1 MMEKRSFCSV
11 PCRACWPAR
20 HRGGKYNRLVQC
32 WIGLGDSPELELIKI
47 DSFHGGDELERCC
60 CRCGQALLHGA
71 HYLPAAARP
80 PRPPAL
86 TLAQGQILEKID
98 QGLVAPAGAF
108 DPPGSSLLELHREK
122 QPERRGLGQGGGC
135 PVPGPFLGCK
145 ASPAF
150 NDLHPG
156 ARGKTKCN
164 GSSGQSVIL

>member
-1 MMEKRSFCSV
+1 MGVASATPQGVWLGHTGTREKGAAEMMEKRSFCLV
-11 PCRACWPAR
+11 PCGARWPAR

-32 WIGLGDSPELELIKI
+32 WIGLGGSPELELIKI

-86 TLAQGQILEKID
+86 TPAQGQILEKID

-108 DPPGSSLLELHREK
+108 DPPGSSLVELHREK
-122 QPERRGLGQGGGC
+122 QPERTWAGWGVPSLGL
-135 PVPGPFLGCK
+135 
-145 ASPAF
+145 
-150 NDLHPG
+150 
-156 ARGKTKCN
+156 
-164 GSSGQSVIL
+164 QSISCI